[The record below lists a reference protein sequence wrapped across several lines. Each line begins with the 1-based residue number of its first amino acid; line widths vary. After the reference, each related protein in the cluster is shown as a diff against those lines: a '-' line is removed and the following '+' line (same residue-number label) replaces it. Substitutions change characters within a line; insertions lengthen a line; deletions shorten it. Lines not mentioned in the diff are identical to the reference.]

1 MYLLG
6 IDENG
11 LGFTNQLMLGPLLIT
26 AVGFEFEGSSFPIK
40 IPFSFK
46 EKIKVDDSKKI
57 FKAKQINTYKI
68 GETTALSFISFLKG
82 KNLEDFDRDIFKEF
96 NLLNNPCNLSGFC
109 FYNPLK
115 IPIWSGSFEFIE
127 DLLKEKNI
135 KFIYFK
141 FCFLC
146 PKLLYKK
153 DKYKEEAN
161 AILRIILDWQNFIKT
176 KDYKVYCGK
185 IKNYSKE
192 TVRNWWQKEGSLLK
206 DYNIEFITEGDKKEF
221 VIALA
226 SIIGKYIREVFINRI
241 NNYFI
246 QYDKTIPFCCG
257 YRQNKNF
264 DEFLEKIKP
273 ICKRNNIELSCVVR
287 DYPLI

>member
-11 LGFTNQLMLGPLLIT
+11 LGLTNQVMLGPLLVC

-46 EKIKVDDSKKI
+46 EKIKVDDSKNI

-82 KNLEDFDRDIFKEF
+82 KNLVDFDRDIFKEF

-109 FYNPLK
+109 FSNPLK
-115 IPIWSGSFEFIE
+115 IPVWADSLE
-127 DLLKEKNI
+127 DIDDFLKEKKI
-135 KFIYFK
+135 RFIYFK

-153 DKYKEEAN
+153 DKYQKEAE
-161 AILRIILDWQNFIKT
+161 AILKIILDWQNFINT

-185 IKNYSKE
+185 IKNFSKQ
-192 TVRNWWQKEGSLLK
+192 TVKSWFKEEGFLL
-206 DYNIEFITEGDKKEF
+206 DDNIEFITKGDKKEF
-221 VIALA
+221 VIALS
-226 SIIGKYIREVFINRI
+226 SIVGKYIREIFIKRI
-241 NNYFI
+241 NDYFF
-246 QYDKTIPFCCG
+246 QYNKNIPFCCG
-257 YRQNKNF
+257 YRQNKKF
-264 DEFLEKIKP
+264 DEFIEKIKP
-273 ICKRNNIELSCVVR
+273 ICQRNNIELSCLLR
-287 DYPLI
+287 DYPLV